1 MLLYYTYISWCPVT
15 HYPRYLAYV
24 LNNQA
29 ALTSHDQVKKVN
41 GVEVENLKHLCSL
54 VEGCTEENLRFDLDD
69 ERVIV
74 LKYQNARLAT
84 SRVLKRHRIPSA
96 ISSDLVQDEATNGEV
111 ETSCTS

>member
-1 MLLYYTYISWCPVT
+1 M
-15 HYPRYLAYV
+15 
-24 LNNQA
+24 
-29 ALTSHDQVKKVN
+29 N

-54 VEGCTEENLRFDLDD
+54 VESCTEENLRFDLDD

-96 ISSDLVQDEATNGEV
+96 ISSDLVDEQTTNGEM
-111 ETSCTS
+111 EASCTS